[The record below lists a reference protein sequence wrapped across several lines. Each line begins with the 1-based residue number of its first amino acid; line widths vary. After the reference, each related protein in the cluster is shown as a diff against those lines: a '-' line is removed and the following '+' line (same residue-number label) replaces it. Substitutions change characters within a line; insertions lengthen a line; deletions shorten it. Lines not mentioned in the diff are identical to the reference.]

1 MLLAKLEVA
10 NPHMTDTVER
20 LIDCICSGWRESVLP
35 DTLLGYHVLSQAN
48 LSATE
53 RATVLTATAS
63 YAPTLSTSMSTGL
76 VHPPQLSLSV
86 VEKALL
92 STWQDRELIERDEKE
107 EKGGRHHQFNKHK
120 KKIFEVDGSSSDD
133 EANELDS
140 DDALKIESGDESE
153 QEDLFVLE
161 GLSNAEDQQAFFG
174 ALQSKFHAKNNF
186 NKHKR
191 TFKEA

>member
-86 VEKALL
+86 VEAALL
-92 STWQDRELIERDEKE
+92 STWQDCELIERDEKE
-107 EKGGRHHQFNKHK
+107 EKG
-120 KKIFEVDGSSSDD
+120 
-133 EANELDS
+133 
-140 DDALKIESGDESE
+140 
-153 QEDLFVLE
+153 
-161 GLSNAEDQQAFFG
+161 
-174 ALQSKFHAKNNF
+174 
-186 NKHKR
+186 
-191 TFKEA
+191 